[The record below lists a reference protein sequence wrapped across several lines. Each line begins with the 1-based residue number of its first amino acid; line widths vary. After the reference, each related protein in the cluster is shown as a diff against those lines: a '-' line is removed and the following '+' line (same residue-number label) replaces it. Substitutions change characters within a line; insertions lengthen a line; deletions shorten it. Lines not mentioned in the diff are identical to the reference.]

1 MGSLELG
8 KGKGVG
14 ADGGVRSSFKQFA
27 ILYPVEMANALMTK
41 AFCMFQVQLWSQRS
55 RHSAW
60 QPFLVSTVSL
70 CVLETANVQR
80 GSEFVG
86 RCWIG
91 AHSEQGEAGEMV
103 TSLPLLSF

>member
-41 AFCMFQVQLWSQRS
+41 AFCMFQVQLWKPVQQAFSLAAFPSFNCVSVCTGDSQC
-55 RHSAW
+55 AK
-60 QPFLVSTVSL
+60 
-70 CVLETANVQR
+70 
-80 GSEFVG
+80 GK
-86 RCWIG
+86 
-91 AHSEQGEAGEMV
+91 
-103 TSLPLLSF
+103 